1 MTGIFTPAYSVSKR
15 TGSDG
20 GWTLLRP
27 DDEAVFEDESLCDTN
42 SPSDKEVTLPQARDY
57 RLIVSG
63 SDAAT
68 GTYRIKTQSR

>member
-1 MTGIFTPAYSVSKR
+1 MWTWTPDWSGCTSWLLRSLV
-15 TGSDG
+15 
-20 GWTLLRP
+20 WTLLRP
-27 DDEAVFEDESLCDTN
+27 DNEAVFEDESLCDTN
-42 SPSDKEVTLPQARDY
+42 SPSDKEVTLPQAGDY